1 MLTGQLT
8 VAIDFHSIFYFI
20 FFLIVNSYCQ
30 LSGLQYP
37 SKHLI
42 LFSTEERNRFGTAEG

>member
-8 VAIDFHSIFYFI
+8 VAIDFHSIFLF

-42 LFSTEERNRFGTAEG
+42 LFSTEERNRFGKTEG